1 MAILVALPQTEISPI
16 YVSAY
21 QSHFLITPTSNKTL
35 QNEISDDEIQY
46 LFVPQRNS

>member
-1 MAILVALPQTEISPI
+1 MAILAALLQTEICSI

-21 QSHFLITPTSNKTL
+21 QSHSPITPTSNKTL